1 MLKKDTLS
9 QPVVRPLLTVLGQS
23 REQVGKRILVAVLTK
38 KTPKNDHAELS
49 SLENLKTCSISGTR
63 GLISIDPASTT

>member
-23 REQVGKRILVAVLTK
+23 REQVGRRILVAVLTK
-38 KTPKNDHAELS
+38 EKTPKNDHAELS
-49 SLENLKTCSISGTR
+49 SLENLKTCSISGTQ
-63 GLISIDPASTT
+63 GLI